1 MSIDDVL
8 TRALEAEADE
18 VSVPDDAWERLVERL
33 AREPAAAESP
43 PTPPRQWVLLAAALV
58 LVVAAVAA
66 AVTLSG
72 DERPLRTGPEEGD
85 PGPTASTVT
94 SPSTPTTT
102 VEAVRP
108 APEPPG
114 KVVVVTGGGDL
125 LRFDVATGDFVAL
138 ATSNEPVDEE
148 TGTVY
153 DHIDAATVG
162 ADGTVLFSTCCE
174 PVSGLTFQ
182 LDPDGTRA
190 QAAFGYSPS
199 FGPDGTVYALVDPV
213 SIRIVDGGD
222 AGEHQ
227 IHGGSRAGE
236 LAAVAWSPQGDRL
249 AVTSA
254 RPTGGDDGARSE
266 VLVLPVEAES
276 LDEAELLAPP
286 VGRWWSDP
294 VFRDDGSLL
303 VIEHDDT
310 AGTTAVRAVR
320 RDGRAGEALDIQGMQ
335 PGLLAA
341 DRSGGWVLI
350 AAADGGPGRILG
362 PDDNVSLGPD
372 LGPDPLVDLAW

>member
-1 MSIDDVL
+1 MSLDDVL

-18 VSVPDDAWERLVERL
+18 VSVPDDAWERLVDRL

-43 PTPPRQWVLLAAALV
+43 PTPPRQWVLLSAALV
-58 LVVAAVAA
+58 LIVAAVAA

-85 PGPTASTVT
+85 TGPTASTVA
-94 SPSTPTTT
+94 SPSTPSTT

-108 APEPPG
+108 APAPPG
-114 KVVVVTGGGDL
+114 KAVVVTDDGDL

-153 DHIDAATVG
+153 DRIDNATVG
-162 ADGTVLFSTCCE
+162 ADGTMLFSTCCE
-174 PVSGLTFQ
+174 PVSGVTFR

-190 QAAFGYSPS
+190 QATFGYSPS
-199 FGPDGTVYALVDPV
+199 FGPDGTAYAVVDPV
-213 SIRIVDGGD
+213 SVRIVGEGD
-222 AGEHQ
+222 VDEHQ
-227 IHGGSRAGE
+227 IEGGIRAGE
-236 LAAVAWSPQGDRL
+236 LSAVDWSPQGDRL
-249 AVTSA
+249 AVTST
-254 RPTGGDDGARSE
+254 RPTGEGDGERSE
-266 VLVLPVEAES
+266 VLVLPADAES

-294 VFRDDGSLL
+294 VFLGDGSLL
-303 VIEHDDT
+303 VIEHDES

-320 RDGRAGEALDIQGMQ
+320 RDGRAGDLLDIQGMQ

-350 AAADGGPGRILG
+350 AAADGGPGRILD
-362 PDDNVSLGPD
+362 PDGNVTVGPD
-372 LGPDPLVDLAW
+372 LGTDPLVDLAW